1 MTYALNEN
9 LGQPERTDERT
20 IVQKLTSDNEFLVR
34 IFDCW
39 GGRENVFYSLIGSQF
54 VATGPAK
61 ILKIGQKLTFL

>member
-1 MTYALNEN
+1 MLNHPNN
-9 LGQPERTDERT
+9 LPN
-20 IVQKLTSDNEFLVR
+20 VKKLTSDNEFLAR

-39 GGRENVFYSLIGSQF
+39 GGGRENIFYSVAGSQF